1 MYAEKRLKKLRN
13 DLHRH
18 SYLYYVMDQPEILD
32 SEYDSMFQELLFLE
46 SEYPELVTLDSP
58 SRRVGHK
65 PASGFKQV
73 AHLVPMLSLN
83 NAFSESDLYAFYDHV
98 KMAQSLTYT
107 AEPKID
113 GLGVSLTYE
122 DGIFIKAA
130 TRGDGTVGE
139 DVTHNILTIKSIPL
153 KLNSPVT
160 GEFRGEVFMDKAGF
174 ELLNAQRA
182 KEGLSLYANTRN
194 AAAGSLRQLDP
205 RITATKPLDAYF
217 YAIAGFA
224 DDLPQWEKLQLLKS
238 LGFKTSSLNR
248 HFTKW
253 KDVLEYCKHMEKI
266 RPTLT
271 FDIDGVVIK
280 VNEPE
285 YQHILGATSHHPR
298 WAIAYKFTAEEKE
311 TKLINIEIGI
321 GRTGAITP
329 VAVLEPVTLAGS
341 VVQRATLHNENNL
354 HAKRIM
360 IGDHVVVR
368 KAGDIIPE
376 VVRVLFRKRTGEEQ
390 PFDMPKVCPSCNSH
404 LKRVP
409 GEAVIRCLNPA
420 CPAQTVEKIRHFA
433 SRDAMDIEGL
443 GDIVAQVLYEKGL
456 VEDIADLYYLQRDK
470 LLHLERM
477 GERSVDNLLTAIEKS
492 KSNDLHRLI
501 YGLGVNH
508 IGRKVSK
515 LLADNFGTLDKIIEA
530 AETGPELFLAID
542 DIGPKIADAIA
553 QYFTQQ
559 ETFDLINKLR
569 NAELNL
575 GSIEKPET
583 KTNGT
588 MSGKSFVLTGT
599 LQNYT
604 RNEAKSIIEANGGKV
619 VGSVSKKTDYVIVG
633 ENPGSKLSKA
643 KSLGINLLSEEEFVA
658 FL

>member
-1 MYAEKRLKKLRN
+1 MNAKEKLNNLKK

-18 SYLYYVMDQPEILD
+18 NYLYHVLDQPEITDL
-32 SEYDSMFQELLFLE
+32 EYDLMFQELLSLE
-46 SEYPELVTLDSP
+46 TKHPELVTLDSP

-65 PASGFKQV
+65 PVSGFKQV
-73 AHLVPMLSLN
+73 EHLVPMLSLN

-98 KMAQSLTYT
+98 KMAQGLTYT

-113 GLGVSLTYE
+113 GLGVSLTYKE
-122 DGIFIKAA
+122 GIFIKGA

-153 KLNSPVT
+153 KLNQTIT
-160 GEFRGEVFMDKAGF
+160 GEIRGEVFMDKEGF
-174 ELLNAQRA
+174 ELLNAQRD
-182 KEGLSLYANTRN
+182 KEGLQLYANTRN

-205 RITATKPLDAYF
+205 RITVTKPLDAIF
-217 YAIAGFA
+217 YSITGFA

-238 LGFKTSSLNR
+238 LGFKTSFLNR
-248 HFTKW
+248 LFTKW
-253 KDVLEYCKHMEKI
+253 RDVLEYCQHMEEI
-266 RPTLT
+266 RPTLS

-280 VNEPE
+280 VNETE
-285 YQHILGATSHHPR
+285 YQNILGSTSHHPR
-298 WAIAYKFTAEEKE
+298 WAIAMKFTAEEKE
-311 TKLINIEIGI
+311 TKLLDIEIGI

-341 VVQRATLHNENNL
+341 VVQRATLHNEDNL
-354 HAKRIM
+354 RAKRIM
-360 IGDHVVVR
+360 IGDHVIVR

-390 PFDMPKVCPSCNSH
+390 EFEMPKICPSCNSL

-409 GEAVIRCLNPA
+409 GETVIRCLNPA
-420 CPAQTVEKIRHFA
+420 CPAQTVERIRHFA

-443 GDIVAQVLYEKGL
+443 GDVTVQTLYEKGL
-456 VEDIADLYYLQRDK
+456 VKDITDLYYLQRDS
-470 LLHLERM
+470 LLYLERM
-477 GERSVDNLLTAIEKS
+477 GEKSADNLLIAIEKS

-501 YGLGVNH
+501 YGFGVNLV
-508 IGRKVSK
+508 GRKVSR

-530 AETGPELFLAID
+530 AETGPEPFLVID
-542 DIGPKIADAIA
+542 DIGPKIADAIV

-569 NAELNL
+569 NAELNF
-575 GSIEKPET
+575 GIIEKPEIIMNET
-583 KTNGT
+583 IA
-588 MSGKSFVLTGT
+588 GKSFVLTGA

-604 RNEAKSIIEANGGKV
+604 RQQAKELIESNGGKV

-633 ENPGSKLSKA
+633 ENPGSKLVKA
-643 KSLGINLLSEEEFVA
+643 ESLGIMTITEQEFVG
-658 FL
+658 LL